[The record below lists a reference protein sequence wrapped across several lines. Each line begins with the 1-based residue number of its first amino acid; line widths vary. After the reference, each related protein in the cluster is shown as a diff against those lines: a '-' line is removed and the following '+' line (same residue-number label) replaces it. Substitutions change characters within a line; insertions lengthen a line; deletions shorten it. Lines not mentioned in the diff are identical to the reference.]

1 MAVDFLLDSME
12 LVGESLTSVLA
23 LHGENVLKSLLLA
36 AQDLNLL
43 LMSVEVLVERA
54 AGLGQVCQ
62 LTLEMSSVLRT
73 LHLACCG
80 LAYN

>member
-12 LVGESLTSVLA
+12 LVGESLTGVLA